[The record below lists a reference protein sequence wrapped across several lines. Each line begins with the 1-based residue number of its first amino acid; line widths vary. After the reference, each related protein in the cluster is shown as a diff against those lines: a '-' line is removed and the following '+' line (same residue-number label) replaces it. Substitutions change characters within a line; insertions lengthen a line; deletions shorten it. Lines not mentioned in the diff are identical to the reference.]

1 MQAPR
6 CLRLKETVMLTASLS
21 IPSAE
26 AASTTGISRTL
37 RILLTEI
44 RYELVRALRTRAFS
58 LSAIGFPVMFYC
70 LFGLLLN
77 RGQSLDGVA
86 VAKYMLG
93 GYAVFGSLGAAIFGV
108 GVGVALDIHAGWLE
122 LKRASPMPPLAYI
135 VSKCAT
141 AAAFSMIIV
150 CMLCGLGVAFGHVH
164 LSAAEFARM
173 LALAAF
179 GSVPFCAMGLAMAFL
194 VPPNAAGGIANLIYL
209 PMSFFGGLWIP
220 VTMLPHAVQLA
231 APALP
236 TFHLA
241 QLMYACFGATPEGT
255 VMGHVFSVLGFTL
268 LMLGIAWI
276 GFSRQ
281 EQNS

>member
-1 MQAPR
+1 
-6 CLRLKETVMLTASLS
+6 MLTASLP
-21 IPSAE
+21 IPSANT
-26 AASTTGISRTL
+26 ATTNGVGRTL

-58 LSAIGFPVMFYC
+58 LSAIGFPLMFYC

-77 RGQSLDGVA
+77 RGEHLDGVL
-86 VAKYMLG
+86 VAKYLLG

-122 LKRASPMPPLAYI
+122 LKRASPMPPLAYVI
-135 VSKCAT
+135 SKCAT
-141 AAAFSMIIV
+141 AIAFSIIIV
-150 CMLCGLGVAFGHVH
+150 CLLSGLGVVFGHVH
-164 LSAAEFARM
+164 LPAAEFARM

-179 GSVPFCAMGLAMAFL
+179 GSVPFCVLGLVMAFL
-194 VPPNAAGGIANLIYL
+194 VPPNSAGGIANLIYL
-209 PMSFFGGLWIP
+209 PLSFLGGLWIP
-220 VTMLPHAVQLA
+220 ITMLPHIVQRI

-241 QLMYACFGATPEGT
+241 QLMYACFGAQPQGSIT
-255 VMGHVFSVLGFTL
+255 GHLFNLLGFTL

-276 GFSRQ
+276 AFSRR